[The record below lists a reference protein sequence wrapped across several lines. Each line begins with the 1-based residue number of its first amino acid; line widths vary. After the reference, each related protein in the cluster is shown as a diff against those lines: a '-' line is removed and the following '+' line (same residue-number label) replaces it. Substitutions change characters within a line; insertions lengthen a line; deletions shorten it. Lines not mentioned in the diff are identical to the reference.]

1 MSIILFHFEIIT
13 REYFL
18 QSILKLLRPH
28 QYIKNLFVFAP
39 LFFTFSFNFE
49 QVLDCIVVFVLF
61 SFLASSIYIL
71 NDYMD
76 IEEDKQ
82 HPTKKFRPLASGE
95 ISKNSA
101 KILFFSL
108 SIPSLVASYFINI
121 DLFIVLTIYFVL
133 NIAYSLGLKHITIV
147 DIFIIAS
154 GFVLRLFAGAS
165 VIDNQLSMW
174 IIIMTFLL
182 ALFLAV
188 AKRRDDVL
196 LSSQGKETR
205 KNIDGYNLEFV
216 NAVMVFMSGVIVVA
230 YILYTVSD
238 EVIERLNSQ
247 YLFLTTFFVILG
259 IMRYMQLTF
268 VEQNSGSP
276 TKIVLKDR
284 FLQITIMFWLASF
297 FVVVKAL

>member
-1 MSIILFHFEIIT
+1 MYILG
-13 REYFL
+13 EYFL

-49 QVLDCIVVFVLF
+49 QIVDCIVVFVLF

-76 IEEDKQ
+76 IEEDRQ
-82 HPTKKFRPLASGE
+82 HPKKKFRPIASGE
-95 ISKNSA
+95 VSKNSA
-101 KILFFSL
+101 KILFFLL

-121 DLFIVLTIYFVL
+121 DLFVVLTIYFVL

-196 LSSQGKETR
+196 LAFEGKETR
-205 KNIDGYNLEFV
+205 QNIDGYNLEFV
-216 NAVMVFMSGVIVVA
+216 NAVMVFMAGVIVVA
-230 YILYTVSD
+230 YVLYTVSD
-238 EVIERLNSQ
+238 DVIDRLNSSNL
-247 YLFLTTFFVILG
+247 YITAFFVILG
-259 IMRYMQLTF
+259 VMRYMQITF
-268 VEQNSGSP
+268 VEGNSGNP
-276 TKIVLKDR
+276 TKVVLKDR
-284 FLQITIMFWLASF
+284 FLQLTILFWLASF
-297 FVVVKAL
+297 YLIVKF

>member
-1 MSIILFHFEIIT
+1 MH
-13 REYFL
+13 
-18 QSILKLLRPH
+18 SILKLLRPH
-28 QYIKNLFVFAP
+28 QYIKNLFIFAP
-39 LFFTFSFNFE
+39 M
-49 QVLDCIVVFVLF
+49 LF
-61 SFLASSIYIL
+61 SFVFVFENFIATLIAFILFSLTASSIYVL
-71 NDYMD
+71 NDLVD
-76 IEEDKQ
+76 IKEDQQ
-82 HPTKKFRPLASGE
+82 HPKKKNRPLASGKV
-95 ISKNSA
+95 SPKSA
-101 KILFFSL
+101 KLLIVFLATIAFVPAFF
-108 SIPSLVASYFINI
+108 FNTK
-121 DLFIVLTIYFVL
+121 FFMVLLIYFCL
-133 NIAYSLGLKHITIV
+133 NIAYSLYLKHITVV

-165 VIDNQLSMW
+165 VIDSPLSMW

-196 LSSQGKETR
+196 LANEGKETR

-238 EVIERLNSQ
+238 GVTQRLHTQ
-247 YLFLTTFFVILG
+247 HLYLTAFFVILG

-276 TKIVLKDR
+276 TKVVLKDR
-284 FLQITIMFWLASF
+284 FLQITILFWLISF
-297 FVVVKAL
+297 FIVVKL

>member
-1 MSIILFHFEIIT
+1 MYISG
-13 REYFL
+13 EYFL

-82 HPTKKFRPLASGE
+82 HPKKKFRPIASGE
-95 ISKNSA
+95 VSKNSA
-101 KILFFSL
+101 KILFFVL
-108 SIPSLVASYFINI
+108 SIPSLIASYFINI
-121 DLFIVLTIYFVL
+121 DLFVVLTIYFVL

-196 LSSQGKETR
+196 LAFEGKETR

-216 NAVMVFMSGVIVVA
+216 NAVMVFMAGVIVVA
-230 YILYTVSD
+230 YVLYTVSD
-238 EVIERLNSQ
+238 DVIDRLNSSNL
-247 YLFLTTFFVILG
+247 YITAFFVILG
-259 IMRYMQLTF
+259 VMRYMQITF
-268 VEQNSGSP
+268 VEGNSGNP